1 MEYRLYS
8 SRREERFE
16 SKKNIIL
23 SGQKK
28 RVAPEHKEDHDKT
41 TMGFFCV
48 RGYAVLTIEKE
59 SVMLKE
65 GYHLLLDLEKGDSP
79 ELALLGEGEVLIES
93 VFYDDPEMIPEEK
106 GTLDDFAACIKIANS
121 RFRGSRLIFRELK
134 DIWYDRAL
142 QKAVKK
148 VEKTYITFIAGLA
161 GLAALAFLAM
171 EYWGKEMVIPV
182 IIAWLLL
189 DFLVINPFIY
199 FTAVPKP
206 VKAHIKKI
214 HDLSEYEKKVR
225 EKEKN
230 PSDERAQKILK
241 KYKWTGRN

>member
-8 SRREERFE
+8 SRQEEKFE
-16 SKKNIIL
+16 NKRNIIL

-28 RVAPEHKEDHDKT
+28 SVAPEHKENHDKT

-65 GYHLLLDLEKGDSP
+65 GYHLLLDLEKDDEP
-79 ELALLGEGEVLIES
+79 ELALLGEGEVLTES
-93 VFYDDPEMIPEEK
+93 VFYDGPEMIPEEK
-106 GTLDDFAACIKIANS
+106 GTLGDFAACIKIANS
-121 RFRGSRLIFRELK
+121 RFRGSRFIFRDLK
-134 DIWYDRAL
+134 DIWYDQAL
-142 QKAVKK
+142 QKAIKK
-148 VEKTYITFIAGLA
+148 IEKTYITFIAGLA
-161 GLAALAFLAM
+161 GLGACAFLAM
-171 EYWGKEMVIPV
+171 EYWGKGTVIPV
-182 IIAWLLL
+182 IIVWLLL
-189 DFLVINPFIY
+189 DFLIINPLIY

-214 HDLSEYEKKVR
+214 EDLSEYEKKVC
-225 EKEKN
+225 EKETS
-230 PSDERAQKILK
+230 PYDERAQKILK

>member
-8 SRREERFE
+8 SRREEKFE
-16 SKKNIIL
+16 SKKNITL
-23 SGQKK
+23 AGQKK
-28 RVAPEHKEDHDKT
+28 SIEPEYKEDHDKT
-41 TMGFFCV
+41 TMGFLCV

-65 GYHLLLDLEKGDSP
+65 GYHLLLDLEKDDAP

-93 VFYDDPEMIPEEK
+93 VFYDGPEMIPEEK
-106 GTLDDFAACIKIANS
+106 GTLDDFAACIKIANY
-121 RFRGSRLIFRELK
+121 RFRGSGFIFRDLK
-134 DIWYDRAL
+134 DIWYDQAL

-161 GLAALAFLAM
+161 GLGALAFLAM
-171 EYWGKEMVIPV
+171 EYLGKETVIPV
-182 IIAWLLL
+182 IIAWILL
-189 DFLVINPFIY
+189 DFLIINPFIY

>member
-1 MEYRLYS
+1 MEYSLYS
-8 SRREERFE
+8 SRREERFG

-28 RVAPEHKEDHDKT
+28 SIEPEHKEDHDKT

-134 DIWYDRAL
+134 DIWYDRA
-142 QKAVKK
+142 
-148 VEKTYITFIAGLA
+148 
-161 GLAALAFLAM
+161 M

>member
-1 MEYRLYS
+1 
-8 SRREERFE
+8 
-16 SKKNIIL
+16 
-23 SGQKK
+23 
-28 RVAPEHKEDHDKT
+28 
-41 TMGFFCV
+41 
-48 RGYAVLTIEKE
+48 
-59 SVMLKE
+59 
-65 GYHLLLDLEKGDSP
+65 
-79 ELALLGEGEVLIES
+79 
-93 VFYDDPEMIPEEK
+93 
-106 GTLDDFAACIKIANS
+106 
-121 RFRGSRLIFRELK
+121 
-134 DIWYDRAL
+134 
-142 QKAVKK
+142 
-148 VEKTYITFIAGLA
+148 
-161 GLAALAFLAM
+161 M